1 MDSRLQAQTRRFA
14 ARAIGR
20 ETYPD
25 PAWEVLVTRG
35 HVQDLLD
42 GRIVE
47 GRFMSYARALSFYA
61 DLIEH
66 AEAPSECED
75 DERDFEPPLVDGYEE
90 QRARTFAEYLEL
102 QVAAHPG
109 VLEWRESYWTMTL
122 PTSSESVYDI
132 VEDAGIR
139 DYVSGLG
146 DVDHYET
153 EPSGYLPFFSR
164 EPGRVEHVAFYEG
177 SLLEKLRDVSESLRR
192 ELFPL
197 WSQPE
202 AAWVVVSGEVREAPK
217 CLEGEVDS
225 FSNNHLTHGFITLR
239 VEPWIAASTVTRNY
253 QYLQSLMLR
262 RRPRALSERNLA
274 MTRFVVRQLRDLIT
288 HGLEAEEELKN
299 MSWRSV
305 MGGWNEA
312 HPEWAYADERQ
323 FYRDC
328 RRIARAV
335 ARPYDERGLR
345 DLFPDHLPK
354 VSIPDRW

>member
-1 MDSRLQAQTRRFA
+1 MDRSPQARIRTFA

-20 ETYPD
+20 DTYPD
-25 PAWEVLVTRG
+25 PAWEVLLARG
-35 HVQDLLD
+35 HVRDLLE

-47 GRFMSYARALSFYA
+47 GRFVDYAKALAFYG

-66 AEAPSECED
+66 AEAPSESED
-75 DERDFEPPLVDGYEE
+75 EERDFEPPLVGGYEE

-102 QVAAHPG
+102 QVAAHPR
-109 VLEWRESYWTMTL
+109 VLEWRKNSW
-122 PTSSESVYDI
+122 SSTQPASPEGAYAVM
-132 VEDAGIR
+132 EDARRR
-139 DYVSGLG
+139 DYLSGLK
-146 DVDHYET
+146 DVDHNET
-153 EPSGYLPFFSR
+153 EPSGYLPFFFR

-177 SLLEKLRDVSESLRR
+177 SHFERLRDLSRSLQR

-197 WSQPE
+197 WTEPE
-202 AAWVVVSGEVREAPK
+202 AAWAVVTGEVREVPK
-217 CLEGEVDS
+217 CLEGEADS
-225 FSNNHLTHGFITLR
+225 FSNDHLTHGSITLR
-239 VEPWIAASTVTRNY
+239 VEPWIAADTVTRTY

-274 MTRFVVRQLRDLIT
+274 MTRFVIRQLRDLIT
-288 HGLEAEEELKN
+288 RGLNAEEELTK

-305 MGGWNEA
+305 MGEWNEA
-312 HPEWAYADERQ
+312 YPEWAYDDERQ

-345 DLFPDHLPK
+345 GRFPDHLPN
-354 VSIPDRW
+354 VSIP